1 MIQYCKY
8 RLPCAWCEK
17 YDRECLVVK
26 YENEKQE
33 QEKKLSSIKCD
44 HEWNCYKTVPHTGGT
59 DYYYRCNKCGA
70 LKLKS
75 SNGYT
80 YKCDEWQP

>member
-33 QEKKLSSIKCD
+33 QEKKLSSIKCV
-44 HEWNCYKTVPHTGGT
+44 K
-59 DYYYRCNKCGA
+59 
-70 LKLKS
+70 
-75 SNGYT
+75 
-80 YKCDEWQP
+80 